1 MRRVVA
7 FDLGGVIV
15 DVDFQSLTALGPR
28 DVVERAFFVGDRHDR
43 LTVGTLSGDAYVAEV
58 AADLGLDVGVDVD
71 VVRAAWASVVRFSP
85 GGLALIAEVAA
96 RAPVAIWS
104 NTDPIHWSV
113 LSPSLS
119 SLSSSSS
126 SLSSFDLAPSFLLG
140 AMKPEPAYFA
150 RALSRLPADAEV
162 FFVDDRA
169 ENVEA
174 AIAAGVSAQVVRGV
188 QQARAACL
196 AFLDRADGAS

>member
-7 FDLGGVIV
+7 FDLGGVVV

-58 AADLGLDVGVDVD
+58 AADLGLDVRIDVD

-119 SLSSSSS
+119 SLL
-126 SLSSFDLAPSFLLG
+126 SLLSSSFDLAPSFLLG

-169 ENVEA
+169 DNVEA

-196 AFLDRADGAS
+196 AFLDRADGAG

>member
-1 MRRVVA
+1 MRVVA
-7 FDLGGVIV
+7 FDLGGVVV
-15 DVDFQSLTALGPR
+15 DVDFTPLAALIQGPR
-28 DVVERAFFVGDRHDR
+28 DVVERAFFVGAGDRHDR
-43 LTVGTLSGDAYVAEV
+43 LTVGALSGDDYVAEV
-58 AADLGLDVGVDVD
+58 AADLGLDVD

-85 GGLALIAEVAA
+85 GGLELIAEVAA

-113 LSPSLS
+113 LSSLL
-119 SLSSSSS
+119 SLT
-126 SLSSFDLAPSFLLG
+126 LDHAPSFVLG
-140 AMKPEPAYFA
+140 AMKPQPAYFA

-169 ENVEA
+169 DNVEA

-188 QQARAACL
+188 EQARAACL
-196 AFLDRADGAS
+196 AFLDRARDA